1 MWRQLPVV
9 QKPWQGCQGKRYQEL
24 GLLEPLGAAAVHV
37 GAAQGPGGSGPGVE
51 GGPLAGV
58 PDTGWLLGQVKV
70 ERNQDQDQVKVQGN
84 QAKVKVERNQ
94 DQEQDAHLT
103 RPAWGRESG
112 QPCGSTIPPASGAG
126 GVQAGPGGQR
136 GGTPD
141 CPAGPG
147 GQLRLCG
154 FAGTTWGVRHDLRQ
168 LVETTYSLSPIR
180 MVKVWKDHCRT
191 A

>member
-1 MWRQLPVV
+1 M
-9 QKPWQGCQGKRYQEL
+9 
-24 GLLEPLGAAAVHV
+24 HV

-103 RPAWGRESG
+103 RPHVGVGRAANHVAPLS
-112 QPCGSTIPPASGAG
+112 
-126 GVQAGPGGQR
+126 
-136 GGTPD
+136 
-141 CPAGPG
+141 
-147 GQLRLCG
+147 
-154 FAGTTWGVRHDLRQ
+154 HQ
-168 LVETTYSLSPIR
+168 LVELG
-180 MVKVWKDHCRT
+180 VCR
-191 A
+191 